1 MIERFINILIIDSNI
16 RNQKGLKEILLGNG
30 NNILIANSVE
40 EGIAIVQSKEV
51 GILILNID
59 ERFSSGFEVLEQ
71 LKNES
76 LSKTMYKLVS
86 TENASK
92 GTKFVRG
99 FIDGAVDFITIPF
112 NPILIRSK
120 LDIFKAL
127 YHKDQRINQLLTN
140 IFPVNVLENLHL
152 HNKYTPKRVEQGVV
166 LFTDFVNFSSR
177 AKRTKPLKLVKTL
190 EYYFNAFDEIT
201 ERYKLEKIKTIGD
214 AYMALAGV
222 TENEPEPV
230 IRACLAAIEIRDFM
244 RTERDVNNAFS
255 SECWEIRIG
264 LHMGPLVAGIIG
276 SSKMS
281 FDIWGDTVN
290 IAARTEAAS
299 SPGTILITKT
309 IATEID
315 QLFEIESKGMM
326 DIHKRGGRIATFS
339 LTKLKNEFSLYSN
352 GRVANSAI
360 RKKCGLSTID
370 FQRMRE
376 DILMR
381 MRALMPDTIVYHD
394 VSHTL
399 NVEKSAM
406 RYAQLEGINPHE
418 LQLLQTAAL
427 YHDTGYLFEYQ
438 TNEEYAVQL
447 AQKQLPK
454 FGYSADE
461 IDVVTRIIRATESS
475 EPQTVLE
482 KIMCDADHD
491 YLGRPDYYTI
501 ANKLRD
507 ELKNQG
513 RTFTEYD
520 WLNFQLN
527 YLSNVHR
534 YHTDTAKNIRLSG
547 KQVRISELRN
557 SLQTLLES

>member
-40 EGIAIVQSKEV
+40 EGVAIVKSKEV

-59 ERFSSGFEVLEQ
+59 DPITSGFEELER

-99 FIDGAVDFITIPF
+99 FIEGAVDFITIPF

-222 TENEPEPV
+222 TENEPEPA

-244 RTERDVNNAFS
+244 RNERDVNNAFS

-299 SPGTILITKT
+299 APGTILITKT
-309 IATEID
+309 IASEID

-326 DIHKRGGRIATFS
+326 DIHKRGGRIATYS
-339 LTKLKNEFSLYSN
+339 LNKLKNDSSLYGN

-394 VSHTL
+394 VRHTL
-399 NVEKSAM
+399 NVEKSAI
-406 RYAQLEGINPHE
+406 RYAQLEGINHHD

-427 YHDTGYLFEYQ
+427 YHDSGYLFEYQ

-461 IDVVTRIIRATESS
+461 IHVVTKIIRATESS

-501 ANKLRD
+501 ATKLRE

-547 KQVRISELRN
+547 KQLRIAELRN

>member
-40 EGIAIVQSKEV
+40 EGVAIVKSKEV

-59 ERFSSGFEVLEQ
+59 DPITSGFEELER

-99 FIDGAVDFITIPF
+99 FIEGAVDFITMPF

-166 LFTDFVNFSSR
+166 LFTDFVNFSAR

-201 ERYKLEKIKTIGD
+201 DRYKLEKIKTIGD

-222 TENEPEPV
+222 TESEPEPA

-244 RTERDVNNAFS
+244 RNERDVNNAFS

-299 SPGTILITKT
+299 APGTILITKT
-309 IATEID
+309 IASEID

-326 DIHKRGGRIATFS
+326 DIHKRGGRIATYS
-339 LTKLKNEFSLYSN
+339 LNKLKNDSSLYGN

-394 VSHTL
+394 VRHTL
-399 NVEKSAM
+399 NVEKSAI
-406 RYAQLEGINPHE
+406 RYAQLEGINHHD

-427 YHDTGYLFEYQ
+427 YHDSGYLFEYQ

-461 IDVVTRIIRATESS
+461 IHVVTKIIRATESS

-501 ANKLRD
+501 ATKLRE

-547 KQVRISELRN
+547 KQLRIAELRN